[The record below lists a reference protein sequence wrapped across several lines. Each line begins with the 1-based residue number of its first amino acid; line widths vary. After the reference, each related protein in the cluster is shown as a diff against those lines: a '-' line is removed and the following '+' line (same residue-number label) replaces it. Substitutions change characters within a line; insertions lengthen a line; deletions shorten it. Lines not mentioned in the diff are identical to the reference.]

1 MSVFQY
7 IVKDV
12 KGLRVEGTLK
22 ASSLD
27 EAIDKLTKEGSI
39 IISVKAGKEGAFS
52 GKLSMFDKIM
62 LTIYKIRTGVSL
74 KILVFFTRQLAT
86 MFSAGL
92 TIEKS
97 LTNLAREE
105 KSKRFRKV
113 LMQLSTDIKK
123 GYSLSEAMELHP
135 GVFNSLYI
143 ALVKAGEV
151 SGTLHTV
158 LDELATYLEKVED
171 TRRKVWSALSYPL
184 FILVF
189 LAVVVWGLFYF
200 IIPMFAGV
208 YESFDADLPAPT
220 IAAIAISNAVRENVF
235 FTGLAILTFLM
246 AFFLFYLSER
256 GKYLVD
262 SVILKIPVIG
272 NLLENSIMSKFART
286 FSILMYAGVP
296 IMDTMELVE
305 KVVQNS
311 VIEKA
316 CEKARSWVKEG
327 FTVAGAF
334 KKSKVFPSTL
344 LQLISTGEE
353 TGEMD
358 NLLKKAADF
367 HQKLVDSVIERLTSL
382 IEPMMII
389 VMAGLVGYIIIIIY
403 LPIFNLGLAISSGM
417 K

>member
-1 MSVFQY
+1 MPVFQY
-7 IVKDV
+7 IIKDV
-12 KGLRVEGTLK
+12 KGLRIEGTLK
-22 ASSLD
+22 ATSLD
-27 EAIDKLTKEGSI
+27 EAVDKLTREGSI
-39 IISVKAGKEGAFS
+39 IISVKLGKEGAFS

-74 KILVFFTRQLAT
+74 KVLVFFTRQLAT

-97 LTNLAREE
+97 LTNLSREE
-105 KSKRFRKV
+105 KNKRFKKV
-113 LMQLSTDIKK
+113 LIKLSNDIKK
-123 GYSLSEAMELHP
+123 GYSLSESMELHP
-135 GVFNSLYI
+135 GVFNSLFI
-143 ALVKAGEV
+143 ALVKAGEI
-151 SGTLHTV
+151 SGTLHTI
-158 LDELATYLEKVED
+158 LDELATYLEKIED
-171 TRRKVWSALSYPL
+171 TRRKVWSALSYPI

-208 YESFDADLPAPT
+208 YESFNADLPAPT
-220 IAAIAISNAVRENVF
+220 VAAIAISNIVRENVF
-235 FTGLAILTFLM
+235 FTGLGVLAFFM

-256 GKYLVD
+256 GHLIVD
-262 SVILKIPVIG
+262 SVVLKLPVIG

-305 KVVQNS
+305 KVVQNA

-316 CEKARSWVKEG
+316 CIQARGLVKEG
-327 FTVAGAF
+327 YTVAGAF
-334 KKSKVFPSTL
+334 KKTKVFPSTL

-358 NLLKKAADF
+358 SLLKKAGEF
-367 HQKLVDSVIERLTSL
+367 HQKLVDSVIDRLTSL

-389 VMAGLVGYIIIIIY
+389 VMAGMVGYIIVIIY